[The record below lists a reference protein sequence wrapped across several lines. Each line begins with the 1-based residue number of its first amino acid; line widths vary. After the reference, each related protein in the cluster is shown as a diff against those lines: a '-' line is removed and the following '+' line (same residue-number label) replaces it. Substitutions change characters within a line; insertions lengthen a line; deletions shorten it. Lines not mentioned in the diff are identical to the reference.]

1 MLFPLKNKSKV
12 KYHTMLM
19 ALSIETDF
27 GGQVYGRKYY
37 LVVYEDNSE
46 LIFLTTNEP
55 DLECNEQALDEQFSL
70 VKNFKEMLADFEKT
84 ALIGLAIDAGFISL
98 PKYIYY
104 DIISIDESI
113 KPIILGHLKASMI
126 GYTDIDY
133 NDNEK
138 KQLKVWLEYLSASL

>member
-1 MLFPLKNKSKV
+1 
-12 KYHTMLM
+12 MLM

-55 DLECNEQALDEQFSL
+55 DLECNEQALDEEFCL
-70 VKNFKEMLADFEKT
+70 VKNFKEMLDDFEKT

-104 DIISIDESI
+104 DIITIDKSINSFILAHLKESI
-113 KPIILGHLKASMI
+113 S
-126 GYTDIDY
+126 GYTDIDFT
-133 NDNEK
+133 K
-138 KQLKVWLEYLSASL
+138 KEHKQIEIWVEYLST

>member
-1 MLFPLKNKSKV
+1 MIKGTIYEKDYDYEYDGNIHKLLYLMSKV
-12 KYHTMLM
+12 
-19 ALSIETDF
+19 S
-27 GGQVYGRKYY
+27 Y
-37 LVVYEDNSE
+37 LEVCKRNIYKDNGY
-46 LIFLTTNEP
+46 L
-55 DLECNEQALDEQFSL
+55 L

-133 NDNEK
+133 NDNDK
-138 KQLKVWLEYLSASL
+138 KQLKVWLEYLSASD